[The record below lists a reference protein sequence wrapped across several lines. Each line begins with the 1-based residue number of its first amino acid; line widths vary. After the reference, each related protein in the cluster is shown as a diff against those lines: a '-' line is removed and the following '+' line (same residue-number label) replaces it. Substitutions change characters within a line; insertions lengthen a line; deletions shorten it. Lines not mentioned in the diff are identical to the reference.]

1 MVTIKRKAI
10 CENTKKPATSF
21 SLHDPEFWQILDI
34 SHPFLRWIVLVARG
48 EATSNINIPIYFLEK
63 SPDGKQKSILYETDT
78 LFIFPPRILTTSKQC
93 N

>member
-34 SHPFLRWIVLVARG
+34 SHPFLRRIVLVARG
-48 EATSNINIPIYFLEK
+48 EATLYYIPIYFLEK

-93 N
+93 NQ